1 MAKSAYNYVI
11 IKESYPE
18 LERETVLSPGKDA
31 NKYSPK
37 KKYAMIVKGCHKD
50 GSESIYFI
58 RYSNDLQCL
67 TDMAKQY
74 PSWYNYPIGLRKDM
88 QGNINEL
95 N

>member
-1 MAKSAYNYVI
+1 MKSQYNYAI

-18 LERETVLSPGKDA
+18 LARETVLDPSKDA
-31 NKYSPK
+31 NKYNAK
-37 KKYAMIVKGCHKD
+37 KKYAMIVKGCFKD
-50 GSESIYFI
+50 GSEGIYFI